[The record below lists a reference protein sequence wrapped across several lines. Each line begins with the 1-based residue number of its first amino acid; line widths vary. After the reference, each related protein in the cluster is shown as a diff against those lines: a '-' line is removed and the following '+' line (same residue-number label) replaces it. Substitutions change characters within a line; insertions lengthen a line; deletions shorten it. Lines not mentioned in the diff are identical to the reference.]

1 MTKLEMIA
9 NSIVSNIERGALR
22 EGDQLPSEE
31 KLAERHGVSVGT
43 VQKALAR
50 LAQSGI
56 ISRQHGRGTFVS
68 GSRMAPA
75 DLRYVRFQDLQGH
88 ELTSYVHM
96 RSVRKT
102 KQKGAWSDFLGGN
115 AFVRVER
122 TVSFG
127 ARLELYSE
135 FWLREEEFVRLDGI
149 PHRSFERSMRSLL
162 DKQLSLP
169 TLRVDQWIRFTFA
182 CNCGSRTWARSRA
195 AGVCDGTVWL
205 HATRS
210 TAILPISLFR
220 AVFRTARCRALTP
233 ALS

>member
-1 MTKLEMIA
+1 MTKLERIA
-9 NSIVSNIERGALR
+9 NSIVANIERGALR
-22 EGDQLPSEE
+22 EGDRLPSEE
-31 KLAERHGVSVGT
+31 KLAERHAVSLGT

-75 DLRYVRFQDLQGH
+75 DLRYVRFQDLKGRD
-88 ELTSYVHM
+88 LTSYVQV
-96 RSVRKT
+96 RSVRKS

-127 ARLELYSE
+127 AHLELYSE

-149 PHRSFERSMRSLL
+149 SHHSFERSMRSLL

-169 TLRVDQWIRFTFA
+169 TLRVDQWIRFA
-182 CNCGSRTWARSRA
+182 PLPANAARVLGLK
-195 AGVCDGTVWL
+195 AGQPAFMMELFGYTLRDQPL
-205 HATRS
+205 S
-210 TAILPISLFR
+210 YQSLFSGPFSER
-220 AVFRTARCRALTP
+220 FVVVR
-233 ALS
+233 